1 MRVVFVSP
9 FPPARDGIG
18 TYTQAMMAALR
29 ARGHEARVV
38 VPRAREDDSREVI
51 GALGAGSGQLASLRD
66 EVLRWSPDVVHV
78 QFAVAAFGTRT
89 RALLSWLRLVR
100 AAAADGGV
108 PVVVTM
114 HEVTRDTAALRGP
127 GRALY
132 RALAARC
139 DRVIVHTSSAFGALT
154 GTVAVPAA
162 KVTVIPHPEAV
173 PPRAVSTPGDLRAHF
188 GLGDAELLLAFG
200 FVHVDKGLGDLILAL
215 RTVRRAGTPLDGVRL
230 VIAGTVRPRRGLFL
244 PFEWR
249 DRLHLARVI
258 RIARRGGLG
267 DIIVRT
273 GYVREADVAGWFGA
287 ASAVVLPYRRTEQ
300 SGVASLANAFGVP
313 VLASTA
319 GGLGERYGGS
329 TWSFPPRA
337 PRELAATLAR
347 FLAAPRDERASAAAQ
362 AAADMETVIA
372 ATLASYGAVITP
384 AGAAAGSVLAESV
397 RDAS

>member
-18 TYTQAMMAALR
+18 TYAQALMAALE

-38 VPRAREDDSREVI
+38 VPDR
-51 GALGAGSGQLASLRD
+51 LATLRD
-66 EVLRWSPDVVHV
+66 EVLQWSPDVVHV

-89 RALLSWLRLVR
+89 RALLSGLRLIR
-100 AAAADGGV
+100 AAAGV

-139 DRVIVHTSSAFGALT
+139 DRVIVHTASAFTALT
-154 GTVAVPAA
+154 GTVGVPAA

-173 PPRAVSTPGDLRAHF
+173 PPRAVSAPDDLRAHF

-200 FVHVDKGLGDLILAL
+200 FVHVDKGLGDLIRAL
-215 RTVRRAGTPLDGVRL
+215 RRIRRAGAQLDNVRL
-230 VIAGTVRPRRGLFL
+230 VIAGTVRPRRGPFRV
-244 PFEWR
+244 FEWR
-249 DRLHLARVI
+249 DRLHLARVL
-258 RIARRGGLG
+258 RVARRGGLG

-319 GGLGERYGGS
+319 GGLGERYAAS
-329 TWSFPPRA
+329 AWTFPPRA
-337 PRELAATLAR
+337 PRELADVLAR
-347 FLAAPRDERASAAAQ
+347 FLATARDERANGTSP
-362 AAADMETVIA
+362 AAADMATVIA
-372 ATLASYGAVITP
+372 ATLASYAAVSTP
-384 AGAAAGSVLAESV
+384 VPAAAGSVHAESLP
-397 RDAS
+397 DAS

>member
-18 TYTQAMMAALR
+18 TYTQAMMAALQ

-38 VPRAREDDSREVI
+38 VPDRLDH
-51 GALGAGSGQLASLRD
+51 LRD
-66 EVLRWSPDVVHV
+66 EVLLWSPDVVHV

-89 RALLSWLRLVR
+89 RTLLSRLRLIR
-100 AAAADGGV
+100 AAAGV

-132 RALAARC
+132 RALAAQC
-139 DRVIVHTSSAFGALT
+139 DRVIVHTRSALSALT
-154 GTVAVPAA
+154 GAVGVPAA
-162 KVTVIPHPEAV
+162 KVTVIPHPEAL
-173 PPRAVSTPGDLRAHF
+173 PPRTVSTAADLRAQF

-215 RTVRRAGTPLDGVRL
+215 RTIRRAGTPLDNVRL
-230 VIAGTVRPRRGLFL
+230 VIAGTVRPRRGLFRV
-244 PFEWR
+244 FEWR
-249 DRLHLARVI
+249 DRLHLARVL
-258 RIARRGGLG
+258 RGARRGGVG

-273 GYVREADVAGWFGA
+273 GYVREADVAGWFKA
-287 ASAVVLPYRRTEQ
+287 ASAVVLPYRRVEQ

-319 GGLGERYGGS
+319 GGLGERYGASGW
-329 TWSFPPRA
+329 TFPPRA
-337 PRELAATLAR
+337 PRELAAALAR
-347 FLAAPRDERASAAAQ
+347 FLAAPREERVNATPH
-362 AAADMETVIA
+362 AAADMETVIG
-372 ATLASYGAVITP
+372 ATLATYGAVTTP
-384 AGAAAGSVLAESV
+384 APAAAGSVHAES
-397 RDAS
+397 RHNAP